1 MKKSQINFMITLEKI
16 LFILSQGFK
25 VCSKILDFA
34 NVWQSFARF
43 CKIICLISKIF
54 YLVLI
59 TQENVIMQLYHAA
72 GVTDTYQS
80 HVRYLSLL
88 NTNPIAVLH

>member
-34 NVWQSFARF
+34 RF
-43 CKIICLISKIF
+43 CKIICLISKNF

-88 NTNPIAVLH
+88 NTNPIADLH